1 MSQHPPYPPVPS
13 RAQQRDNRR
22 TSILAP
28 LVVLAGCVS
37 VFWSMLAGAT
47 ALDVCRSGC
56 DTGVNLTV
64 FGWVWGGALVAGVL
78 MIVGTR
84 RARRQGRPTW
94 PWPAAAL
101 AIICVTAV
109 SGVYIVSAIA
119 GML

>member
-1 MSQHPPYPPVPS
+1 M
-13 RAQQRDNRR
+13 
-22 TSILAP
+22 
-28 LVVLAGCVS
+28 
-37 VFWSMLAGAT
+37 
-47 ALDVCRSGC
+47 
-56 DTGVNLTV
+56 
-64 FGWVWGGALVAGVL
+64 VAGVL

-109 SGVYIVSAIA
+109 SGVFIVSAIA

>member
-1 MSQHPPYPPVPS
+1 MSQHPPHRPAASP
-13 RAQQRDNRR
+13 AQRRDARR

-28 LVVLAGCVS
+28 LVVVAACVS

-56 DTGVNLTV
+56 DAGVNLTV
-64 FGWVWGGALVAGVL
+64 FGWVWGGAAVAFVL
-78 MIVGTR
+78 MTVGIR
-84 RARRQGRPTW
+84 RARRQGRPTS

-109 SGVYIVSAIA
+109 SGVFIVSAIA